1 MPECEQDRVKE
12 RGQKRS
18 RGKLPAENEKP
29 EQKGQDIEAQYER
42 CDRRVEPV
50 RRCEG
55 QTGRAAG
62 DDAGWQDK
70 GDDRKGIQG
79 VSKQNQ
85 ENPEQIF

>member
-1 MPECEQDRVKE
+1 MDKKC
-12 RGQKRS
+12 S
-18 RGKLPAENEKP
+18 RGKLPAEHEKP

-55 QTGRAAG
+55 QTGCAAG
-62 DDAGWQDK
+62 DDAGWKDK